1 MLFIIMAGRRR
12 LMNREREL
20 VLLSTQR
27 IKTSGSFEIPSNA
40 KQMDVFLVGGGGG
53 GGSWYSWGYTCGMP
67 GTGGGATLT
76 SNIPV
81 VGGDTFT
88 VSIGAGGTK
97 AKSFTEGA
105 ESAANGET
113 TMLIY
118 NDLIYSALGGVGGIN
133 SVNGSNISESQQ
145 NTKVYGFIK
154 QYGVSQSYK
163 GYYNGNIFPMG
174 YIDGGDSRDYIFVY
188 PDKENEVVTSYSG
201 TYHNPPVIFT
211 GIGIPEFFEPST
223 GVYYAQP
230 GNCLEQRVLLGSPND
245 SFITIY
251 NYIDAFYMYQT
262 LNPGAGG
269 FGGYYG
275 STEMIYG
282 GDGQPGIAV
291 IRYWGYE

>member
-1 MLFIIMAGRRR
+1 M
-12 LMNREREL
+12 
-20 VLLSTQR
+20 
-27 IKTSGSFEIPSNA
+27 
-40 KQMDVFLVGGGGG
+40 
-53 GGSWYSWGYTCGMP
+53 
-67 GTGGGATLT
+67 
-76 SNIPV
+76 
-81 VGGDTFT
+81 
-88 VSIGAGGTK
+88 SIGAGGTK
-97 AKSFTEGA
+97 AKSFIAGA

-133 SVNGSNISESQQ
+133 SVNESNISESQQ
-145 NTKVYGFIK
+145 NTKIYGFIK

-230 GNCLEQRVLLGSPND
+230 GNCPEQRVLLGSPND
-245 SFITIY
+245 SFRMIY
-251 NYIDAFYMYQT
+251 NSTDDFYMYQT

-269 FGGYYG
+269 FGGYYR
-275 STEMIYG
+275 TAEMMYG

>member
-1 MLFIIMAGRRR
+1 MVCP
-12 LMNREREL
+12 E
-20 VLLSTQR
+20 
-27 IKTSGSFEIPSNA
+27 P
-40 KQMDVFLVGGGGG
+40 
-53 GGSWYSWGYTCGMP
+53 
-67 GTGGGATLT
+67 GGGATLN
-76 SNIPV
+76 SEIPV
-81 VGGDTFT
+81 VNNVGGSTIA

-97 AKSFTEGA
+97 AKSTTA
-105 ESAANGET
+105 LAKSATDGGET
-113 TMLIY
+113 TLTY
-118 NDLIYSALGGVGGIN
+118 NGVKYSAPGGVGGIN
-133 SVNGSNISESQQ
+133 SVNGSDISESQQ

-188 PDKENEVVTSYSG
+188 PDKENEVITSYSG
-201 TYHNPPVIFT
+201 TYNNPPVIFT

-230 GNCLEQRVLLGSPND
+230 GNCPEQRVLLGSPND
-245 SFITIY
+245 SYDTYY
-251 NYIDAFYMYQT
+251 NSTDGFYYYQT

-269 FGGYYG
+269 FGGYYRT
-275 STEMIYG
+275 TEIKYG

>member
-1 MLFIIMAGRRR
+1 MAERRR

-27 IKTSGSFEIPSNA
+27 ITTSGLYKIPSNA

-53 GGSWYSWGYTCGMP
+53 GGSWYTWGYTSGMP

-97 AKSFTEGA
+97 AKSLTAGA

-118 NDLIYSALGGVGGIN
+118 NDLTYSALGGVGGIN
-133 SVNGSNISESQQ
+133 SVNESNISESQQ
-145 NTKVYGFIK
+145 NTKMYGFIK
-154 QYGVSQSYK
+154 QYGVSKSYE
-163 GYYNGNIFPMG
+163 GYYNGNILPMAYVDG
-174 YIDGGDSRDYIFVY
+174 YIDSRDFIFVY
-188 PDKENEVVTSYSG
+188 PDKENKGVTSYSG
-201 TYHNPPVIFT
+201 TYNNPPVIFT

-230 GNCLEQRVLLGSPND
+230 GNCLEQRVLLGTPND
-245 SFITIY
+245 SY
-251 NYIDAFYMYQT
+251 DAFYNSTDAYYVYQT

-269 FGGYYG
+269 FGGCYR
-275 STEMIYG
+275 TTNIRYG